1 MKNKIKKEERKRILL
16 NVIKKKKY
24 LNKTQL
30 INFTKLRSGTVLD
43 LIEELKKEGFL
54 KIKNEKSGKVGRP
67 GELLEINPKN
77 KLALGVT
84 ITKNFIFLV
93 VIDLSGKII
102 FKNKIENILKEGK
115 EKTISKVILSLQKT
129 FSLYP
134 KEKFLGIGLSLPG
147 LIDTK
152 RGIALFST
160 YADWWKDIPFK
171 RILKKEFSLPVEIEN
186 DTRCSSIFEQLEGEA
201 KNKRNFIYIE
211 INEGVGSS
219 IILDKKIYRGTK
231 ERAGEFGHMT
241 IDPNGPLC
249 KCGNYGCLESLISLE
264 NIYQKIK
271 KTVDSG
277 IHTKIID
284 LTNGNLDKTTPEIL
298 IKAAEKGD
306 KVALNIIENI
316 GINLGI
322 GISNLIN
329 LLNPQ
334 TIILS
339 GEFTSAKDLLLQPI
353 VNTVKKRALEDLWKK
368 TEIKFSRKYHHYSSA
383 KGAALLILQKFFQ
396 EQ

>member
-241 IDPNGPLC
+241 IEPNGPLC

-264 NIYQKIK
+264 NIPTKVK
-271 KTVDSG
+271 NLAELGVR
-277 IHTKIID
+277 TKIME
-284 LTNGNLDKTTPEIL
+284 LTGGNVNRITPKIL
-298 IKAAEKGD
+298 VKAAQEGD
-306 KVALNIIENI
+306 KGALNIIEDI

-353 VNTVKKRALEDLWKK
+353 VNTVKKRAMEDLWKK
-368 TEIKFSRKYHHYSSA
+368 TEIKFSRRYHYYSSA
-383 KGAALLILQKFFQ
+383 KGATLIILQKFFQ